1 MKTALCTTLGAQTVT
16 EEVLRTILIEVENVL
31 NSRPL
36 GYVSSDVADPDPVTP
51 NSLLMGRPDSSLPP
65 VVCPDTELLSR
76 KRWRHSLS
84 DHFWKHFVRDFGR
97 NVTVKRR
104 TLQLV
109 LLYSLLMSS
118 FREHSGE

>member
-1 MKTALCTTLGAQTVT
+1 MKTSLRTTLGAQTVT

-65 VVCPDTELLSR
+65 VVYPDT
-76 KRWRHSLS
+76 
-84 DHFWKHFVRDFGR
+84 GA
-97 NVTVKRR
+97 T
-104 TLQLV
+104 Q
-109 LLYSLLMSS
+109 
-118 FREHSGE
+118 